1 MADGMFSR
9 FMRRLKG
16 EGDEAAAG
24 EHLVETNPLGQ
35 APGLDGVGHSSPSRP
50 SPEELNAVLERVVGP
65 GLKADF
71 KHRNGDTP
79 LHYAANQGDIE
90 ACRVLLGAGADVN
103 AKGQTGMTPLHWAV
117 RHEKDVADVLL
128 EAGADPTISDDY
140 KRLPGYMDRALYEE
154 KSRRWQPDFQPR
166 TGVDSSELIFQA
178 RNLDD
183 IKAALK
189 QGASVRDTDPLGRN
203 PLHYA
208 QNGEVVVALLHAGA
222 DFSAVDA
229 EGNTPFHTAG
239 DEAMGEL
246 YQCSGMETGLYAT
259 TANKQGVVPYDSRD
273 FFEYHRLRDDYE
285 EEEARLASVAANEKS
300 AQRESSVLNV
310 LSLINEGDTKKLL
323 AQVDPNAE
331 LVSQHLSYDIDG
343 DEGWRYNDYAGYS
356 VIHAAAASGNV
367 DLCREL
373 VFAGADWNRT
383 CELRGEQGFDDGVN
397 GFHNE
402 PGMRPEDF
410 AANNETRNFFKNAEQ
425 ELRAHNRAKRL
436 ESLLPPA
443 DAWKP
448 PEGGY
453 GADARREIQAAV
465 AARESADAQSQEKS
479 RLRPRF

>member
-1 MADGMFSR
+1 MFSR

-16 EGDEAAAG
+16 EGDESATG
-24 EHLVETNPLGQ
+24 EGLVETDPSGQARLGQ
-35 APGLDGVGHSSPSRP
+35 SSPNRP
-50 SPEELNAVLERVVGP
+50 SPEELSAVLERVVGP
-65 GLKADF
+65 GLDADF

-117 RHEKDVADVLL
+117 RHEKDLADFLL
-128 EAGADPTISDDY
+128 EAGADPTIRDDY
-140 KRLPGYMDRALYEE
+140 KRLPGYMDRALHEE
-154 KSRRWQPDFQPR
+154 QTRHWQADFQPR

-178 RNLDD
+178 RNADD

-208 QNGEVVVALLHAGA
+208 QNGEVVVALSHAGA

-246 YQCSGMETGLYAT
+246 YQCSGMGTGLYAT
-259 TANKQGVVPYDSRD
+259 TANKQGEVPYDSRD

-285 EEEARLASVAANEKS
+285 EEEARLQSITENERS
-300 AQRESSVLNV
+300 SERQASVLNV
-310 LSLINEGDTKKLL
+310 LSLINEGDAKKLL
-323 AQVDPNAE
+323 ETVDPNAE

-343 DEGWRYNDYAGYS
+343 NEGWRYNDYAGYS

-373 VFAGADWNRT
+373 VFAGADWTKT
-383 CELRGEQGFDDGVN
+383 CELRGEQGFDDRVN

-402 PGMRPEDF
+402 PGMRPVDF

-425 ELRAHNRAKRL
+425 ELHAHNRAKHL
-436 ESLLPPA
+436 ESSLPPA
-443 DAWKP
+443 HAWKP
-448 PEGGY
+448 PEGGF
-453 GADARREIQAAV
+453 A
-465 AARESADAQSQEKS
+465 ADAQRQVQTAMAAQGSLDGQSQEAP
-479 RLRPRF
+479 RQRPRF